1 VTNCPLG
8 SVTTDVITLYTTIC
22 PVTATETSTP
32 SVPAYITST
41 VYTTIVYTITSCAAT
56 VTNCPGKLG
65 SVTTEI
71 ISLYTTVCPVT
82 ETETSAPVTSST
94 SAVSAYTSPIPTSAT
109 VVKTTTILYSTSTVK
124 AASSTVSKFSNSTS
138 ITGTGAAGGVQSSTL
153 TLLVSPTP
161 SHIYSASG
169 ASKMTG
175 SFMALVILA
184 GVALFF

>member
-1 VTNCPLG
+1 
-8 SVTTDVITLYTTIC
+8 VTTDVITLYTTIC
-22 PVTATETSTP
+22 PVTATETST
-32 SVPAYITST
+32 SLAQAYTTST

-56 VTNCPGKLG
+56 VTNCPAKLG

-82 ETETSAPVTSST
+82 ETETSTPTSSSN
-94 SAVSAYTSPIPTSAT
+94 SAAIAYASPIPASVT
-109 VVKTTTILYSTSTVK
+109 VVKTTTTLYSTSTVK
-124 AASSTVSKFSNSTS
+124 AAFSTVSKFSNSTS
-138 ITGTGAAGGVQSSTL
+138 VTSTGAAGGVQSNTL

-161 SHIYSASG
+161 SHIYGASG
-169 ASKMTG
+169 ANKMMTG